1 MDPSLFSPFHW
12 KDPGRGLGPYR
23 EKYPLPQTYPE
34 WPLKTKRLGPGEKE
48 PGGIPISTRVQPAW
62 KKVKNY
68 AFDPGSNLDL
78 RALPPTFSLPGAP
91 NWFRA
96 KFRVFGRV

>member
-1 MDPSLFSPFHW
+1 
-12 KDPGRGLGPYR
+12 
-23 EKYPLPQTYPE
+23 
-34 WPLKTKRLGPGEKE
+34 
-48 PGGIPISTRVQPAW
+48 
-62 KKVKNY
+62 
-68 AFDPGSNLDL
+68 L